1 MFNPGWC
8 FQEITLTKKDGMLGI
23 DLTYGTDTLQGALFV
38 HSIKP
43 GSPAEHYGRPLLHD
57 QIVKVSLLF

>member
-1 MFNPGWC
+1 
-8 FQEITLTKKDGMLGI
+8 MLGI

-43 GSPAEHYGRPLLHD
+43 GSPAEMYGRPLLHD
-57 QIVKVSLLF
+57 QIVKVFSFFLELIS

>member
-1 MFNPGWC
+1 
-8 FQEITLTKKDGMLGI
+8 MLGI

-43 GSPAEHYGRPLLHD
+43 GSPAELYGRPLLHD
-57 QIVKVSLLF
+57 QIVKVKYSVLSASSFLLFFNLS